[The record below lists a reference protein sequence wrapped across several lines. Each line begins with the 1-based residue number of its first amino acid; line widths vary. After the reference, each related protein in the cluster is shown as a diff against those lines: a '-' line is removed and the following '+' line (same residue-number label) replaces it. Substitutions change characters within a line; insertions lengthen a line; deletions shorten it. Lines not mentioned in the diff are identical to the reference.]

1 MNYVAA
7 LPNYNSLTLILPKYN
22 HLAMLTV
29 VSVVKCYTSFE
40 MGIPFHIF
48 RADIGKSR
56 Q

>member
-7 LPNYNSLTLILPKYN
+7 LPNYNSLTLMPKYN

-48 RADIGKSR
+48 RAYIGKSR